1 MLRYFGTPLELFLY
15 IGIFLNHNH
24 LKNEVKTLYEKD
36 IIFQA
41 GMEAYQGQGSYEP
54 SADELIDVLKNLENL
69 AAANPALYK
78 AIVDQISGMLKKL
91 LLISDLFYLMCFLFH
106 ILPLAVCHD
115 QNQNSAGESSHK
127 SIFCIASLKKYA
139 YN

>member
-15 IGIFLNHNH
+15 IGFFLNHNH

-78 AIVDQISGMLKKL
+78 AIVDQISGTFKKN
-91 LLISDLFYLMCFLFH
+91 ISK
-106 ILPLAVCHD
+106 I
-115 QNQNSAGESSHK
+115 
-127 SIFCIASLKKYA
+127 
-139 YN
+139 

>member
-1 MLRYFGTPLELFLY
+1 
-15 IGIFLNHNH
+15 
-24 LKNEVKTLYEKD
+24 
-36 IIFQA
+36 
-41 GMEAYQGQGSYEP
+41 MEAYQGQGSYEP

-127 SIFCIASLKKYA
+127 SIFCIAALKKYI
-139 YN
+139 

>member
-1 MLRYFGTPLELFLY
+1 MEF
-15 IGIFLNHNH
+15 FLNHNH

-41 GMEAYQGQGSYEP
+41 GMESYQGQGSYEP

-78 AIVDQISGMLKKL
+78 AIVDQISGTFKKL
-91 LLISDLFYLMCFLFH
+91 FLISDLFLPHVLFISTFYPWQCVMIKTKILLVRAH
-106 ILPLAVCHD
+106 I
-115 QNQNSAGESSHK
+115 K
-127 SIFCIASLKKYA
+127 IFSVLHH
-139 YN
+139 

>member
-1 MLRYFGTPLELFLY
+1 MLRYFGTPLGLFLY
-15 IGIFLNHNH
+15 IGIFINHNH
-24 LKNEVKTLYEKD
+24 LKNEVKTLYEKY

-78 AIVDQISGMLKKL
+78 AIVDQISGMFKN
-91 LLISDLFYLMCFLFH
+91 YC
-106 ILPLAVCHD
+106 
-115 QNQNSAGESSHK
+115 
-127 SIFCIASLKKYA
+127 
-139 YN
+139 

>member
-1 MLRYFGTPLELFLY
+1 
-15 IGIFLNHNH
+15 
-24 LKNEVKTLYEKD
+24 
-36 IIFQA
+36 
-41 GMEAYQGQGSYEP
+41 MEAYQGQGSYEP

-115 QNQNSAGESSHK
+115 QNQSSAGESSHK
-127 SIFCIASLKKYA
+127 NIFCIASLKNISTINTYSFSMTSLLTQTVAQPTKGRFLPK
-139 YN
+139 NLS